1 MKKKGF
7 VLLMMVFLLLSVLPA
22 SAAEQRVFDN
32 ADLLTAEEEQN
43 LQQFC
48 EDAKEEYDID
58 FAYLTTKDTEGLSTR
73 EYGAQ
78 FYIEQNLG
86 VGEDYSGAIFVL
98 DMGER
103 EGQLVTC
110 GEAMEM
116 ITDADADAIWDE
128 ISSYFSNGDYYGG
141 MEQLWWDVDSL
152 CADYQTYGAEGRPK
166 SDAFFSESPVSSGG
180 GIAMII
186 LLAAAFSA
194 VIAGV
199 SVMSMRKAC
208 KNVHPFTDGRAAV
221 ICGRIRIPLQ
231 IRIRRWCRFHGM
243 MTTIT
248 TTQAASAAA
257 APFPVAAEASVV
269 AAESFKPKRFDI
281 MYTKCYNIF

>member
-1 MKKKGF
+1 MI
-7 VLLMMVFLLLSVLPA
+7 LH
-22 SAAEQRVFDN
+22 
-32 ADLLTAEEEQN
+32 
-43 LQQFC
+43 
-48 EDAKEEYDID
+48 
-58 FAYLTTKDTEGLSTR
+58 TEGLSTR

-180 GIAMII
+180 GIAMIV

-208 KNVHPFTDGRAAV
+208 KNVHPFTDGRAYLKENGCHLRTNQDTFANTHTTMV
-221 ICGRIRIPLQ
+221 PIPRDDDNNHHHTGGFSGGGSFSSGGR
-231 IRIRRWCRFHGM
+231 
-243 MTTIT
+243 
-248 TTQAASAAA
+248 
-257 APFPVAAEASVV
+257 
-269 AAESFKPKRFDI
+269 SFGGGGGKF
-281 MYTKCYNIF
+281 

>member
-1 MKKKGF
+1 
-7 VLLMMVFLLLSVLPA
+7 
-22 SAAEQRVFDN
+22 
-32 ADLLTAEEEQN
+32 
-43 LQQFC
+43 
-48 EDAKEEYDID
+48 
-58 FAYLTTKDTEGLSTR
+58 
-73 EYGAQ
+73 
-78 FYIEQNLG
+78 
-86 VGEDYSGAIFVL
+86 
-98 DMGER
+98 MGER

-128 ISSYFSNGDYYGG
+128 ISGYFSDGDYYGG

-180 GIAMII
+180 GIAMIV

-208 KNVHPFTDGRAAV
+208 KNVHPFTDGRAYLKENGCYLRTNQDTFANTHTTMV
-221 ICGRIRIPLQ
+221 PIPREDDNNHHHTGGFSGGGSFSSGGR
-231 IRIRRWCRFHGM
+231 
-243 MTTIT
+243 
-248 TTQAASAAA
+248 
-257 APFPVAAEASVV
+257 
-269 AAESFKPKRFDI
+269 SFGGGGGKF
-281 MYTKCYNIF
+281 

>member
-7 VLLMMVFLLLSVLPA
+7 LFLMTVFLLFSVLPV

-48 EDAKEEYDID
+48 EDAREEYEID
-58 FAYLTTKDTEGLSTR
+58 FAYLTTNDTDGLSTR

-78 FYIEQNLG
+78 FYIEQDFG

-98 DMGER
+98 NMGER

-110 GEAMEM
+110 GEAMDM

-128 ISSYFSNGDYYGG
+128 ISGYFSDGDYYGG
-141 MEQLWWDVDSL
+141 MEQLWWDVDAL
-152 CADYQTYGAEGRPK
+152 CTEYQTYGAEGRPET
-166 SDAFFSESPVSSGG
+166 DTFFSENPISSGG
-180 GIAMII
+180 GIAVLV
-186 LLAAAFSA
+186 LLAAVFSA

-199 SVMSMRKAC
+199 SVMSMRRAC
-208 KNVHPFTDGRAAV
+208 KNVHPFTDGRAYLKENGCQLRTNQDTFANTHTSMV
-221 ICGRIRIPLQ
+221 PIPRDDDNHHHTGGFSGGGSFSSGGR
-231 IRIRRWCRFHGM
+231 
-243 MTTIT
+243 
-248 TTQAASAAA
+248 
-257 APFPVAAEASVV
+257 
-269 AAESFKPKRFDI
+269 SFGGGGGKF
-281 MYTKCYNIF
+281 

>member
-128 ISSYFSNGDYYGG
+128 ISSYFSNGLSDLRRRRQTKIGCVFLG
-141 MEQLWWDVDSL
+141 KSCFEWWRHCDDCSA
-152 CADYQTYGAEGRPK
+152 CGSFFR
-166 SDAFFSESPVSSGG
+166 SD
-180 GIAMII
+180 
-186 LLAAAFSA
+186 
-194 VIAGV
+194 
-199 SVMSMRKAC
+199 
-208 KNVHPFTDGRAAV
+208 
-221 ICGRIRIPLQ
+221 
-231 IRIRRWCRFHGM
+231 CRGFGYEH
-243 MTTIT
+243 
-248 TTQAASAAA
+248 A
-257 APFPVAAEASVV
+257 
-269 AAESFKPKRFDI
+269 
-281 MYTKCYNIF
+281 

>member
-98 DMGER
+98 DMSER

-110 GEAMEM
+110 GEA
-116 ITDADADAIWDE
+116 
-128 ISSYFSNGDYYGG
+128 NGNDYGCG
-141 MEQLWWDVDSL
+141 CRCHLGRNQRLFFQWRLLWRHGAALVGRGFPL
-152 CADYQTYGAEGRPK
+152 CGLSDLRRRRQTKIGCVFLGKSCFEWWRHCDDYSACGSFFR
-166 SDAFFSESPVSSGG
+166 SD
-180 GIAMII
+180 
-186 LLAAAFSA
+186 
-194 VIAGV
+194 
-199 SVMSMRKAC
+199 
-208 KNVHPFTDGRAAV
+208 
-221 ICGRIRIPLQ
+221 
-231 IRIRRWCRFHGM
+231 CRGFGYEH
-243 MTTIT
+243 
-248 TTQAASAAA
+248 A
-257 APFPVAAEASVV
+257 
-269 AAESFKPKRFDI
+269 
-281 MYTKCYNIF
+281 

>member
-1 MKKKGF
+1 ME
-7 VLLMMVFLLLSVLPA
+7 VRNLITFLKIIETGSF
-22 SAAEQRVFDN
+22 SKAAEQ
-32 ADLLTAEEEQN
+32 LTYSQSTVTVQIQQLEEEIGVQ
-43 LQQFC
+43 LFDRIGKKIYVTEKGHELEAYAQQII
-48 EDAKEEYDID
+48 A
-58 FAYLTTKDTEGLSTR
+58 LTQQAAAIG
-73 EYGAQ
+73 
-78 FYIEQNLG
+78 
-86 VGEDYSGAIFVL
+86 GAIFVL

-180 GIAMII
+180 GIAMIV

-208 KNVHPFTDGRAAV
+208 KNVHPFTDGRAYLKENGCHLRTNQDTFANTHTTMV
-221 ICGRIRIPLQ
+221 PIPRDDDNNHHHTGGFSGGGSFSSGGR
-231 IRIRRWCRFHGM
+231 
-243 MTTIT
+243 
-248 TTQAASAAA
+248 
-257 APFPVAAEASVV
+257 
-269 AAESFKPKRFDI
+269 SFGGGGGKF
-281 MYTKCYNIF
+281 

>member
-7 VLLMMVFLLLSVLPA
+7 AVLMLVFLLLSVLPV

-58 FAYLTTKDTEGLSTR
+58 FAYLTTNDTEGLSTR
-73 EYGAQ
+73 EYGEN
-78 FYIEQNLG
+78 FYIEHDLG
-86 VGEDYSGAIFVL
+86 VGEGYSGAIFVL

-116 ITDADADAIWDE
+116 ITDEDADVIWDE
-128 ISSYFSNGDYYGG
+128 ISGYFSDGDYYGG
-141 MEQLWWDVDSL
+141 MEQLWQYVDSL
-152 CADYQTYGAEGRPK
+152 CADYQNYGADGG
-166 SDAFFSESPVSSGG
+166 SVDTFFSENPVSSGG
-180 GIAMII
+180 GIAMLVLI
-186 LLAAAFSA
+186 AAVFSA

-208 KNVHPFTDGRAAV
+208 KNVHPFTDGRAYLKENGCHLRTNQDTFANTHTTMMP
-221 ICGRIRIPLQ
+221 IPRDDDNHHHHTGGFSGGSSGGGR
-231 IRIRRWCRFHGM
+231 
-243 MTTIT
+243 
-248 TTQAASAAA
+248 
-257 APFPVAAEASVV
+257 
-269 AAESFKPKRFDI
+269 SFGGGGGKF
-281 MYTKCYNIF
+281 

>member
-22 SAAEQRVFDN
+22 SAAERRVFDN

-128 ISSYFSNGDYYGG
+128 ISGYFSDGDYYGG

-180 GIAMII
+180 GIAMIV

-208 KNVHPFTDGRAAV
+208 KNVHPFTDGRAYLKENGCHLRTNQDTFANTHTTMV
-221 ICGRIRIPLQ
+221 PIPRDDDNNHHHTGGFSGGGSFSGGGR
-231 IRIRRWCRFHGM
+231 
-243 MTTIT
+243 
-248 TTQAASAAA
+248 
-257 APFPVAAEASVV
+257 
-269 AAESFKPKRFDI
+269 SFGGGGGKF
-281 MYTKCYNIF
+281 

>member
-86 VGEDYSGAIFVL
+86 VG
-98 DMGER
+98 
-103 EGQLVTC
+103 
-110 GEAMEM
+110 
-116 ITDADADAIWDE
+116 
-128 ISSYFSNGDYYGG
+128 
-141 MEQLWWDVDSL
+141 
-152 CADYQTYGAEGRPK
+152 
-166 SDAFFSESPVSSGG
+166 
-180 GIAMII
+180 
-186 LLAAAFSA
+186 
-194 VIAGV
+194 
-199 SVMSMRKAC
+199 
-208 KNVHPFTDGRAAV
+208 
-221 ICGRIRIPLQ
+221 
-231 IRIRRWCRFHGM
+231 
-243 MTTIT
+243 
-248 TTQAASAAA
+248 
-257 APFPVAAEASVV
+257 
-269 AAESFKPKRFDI
+269 
-281 MYTKCYNIF
+281 

>member
-7 VLLMMVFLLLSVLPA
+7 AVLMLVFLLLSVLPA

-58 FAYLTTKDTEGLSTR
+58 FAYLTTNDTEGLSTR
-73 EYGAQ
+73 KYGED
-78 FYIEQNLG
+78 FYIEHELG
-86 VGEDYSGAIFVL
+86 VGEGYSGAIFVL

-116 ITDADADAIWDE
+116 ITDEDADAIWDE
-128 ISSYFSNGDYYGG
+128 ISGYFSDGDYYGG
-141 MEQLWWDVDSL
+141 MEQLWWYVDSL
-152 CADYQTYGAEGRPK
+152 CADYQNYSADSGSVDT
-166 SDAFFSESPVSSGG
+166 FFSENPVSSGG
-180 GIAMII
+180 GIAMLV
-186 LLAAAFSA
+186 LLAAVFSA

-208 KNVHPFTDGRAAV
+208 KNVHPFTDGRAYLKENGCHLRTNQDTFANTHTTMMP
-221 ICGRIRIPLQ
+221 IPRDDDNHHHHTGGFSGGSSGGGR
-231 IRIRRWCRFHGM
+231 
-243 MTTIT
+243 
-248 TTQAASAAA
+248 
-257 APFPVAAEASVV
+257 
-269 AAESFKPKRFDI
+269 SFGGGGGKF
-281 MYTKCYNIF
+281 

>member
-86 VGEDYSGAIFVL
+86 VGRITAAQFSSGYERARRAACDLRRSNGNDYGCGCRCHLGRNQRLFFQWRLLWRHGAALVGRGFPLCGLSDLRRRRQTKIGCVFLGKSCFEWWRHCDDYSA
-98 DMGER
+98 
-103 EGQLVTC
+103 C
-110 GEAMEM
+110 G
-116 ITDADADAIWDE
+116 
-128 ISSYFSNGDYYGG
+128 SFF
-141 MEQLWWDVDSL
+141 
-152 CADYQTYGAEGRPK
+152 R
-166 SDAFFSESPVSSGG
+166 SD
-180 GIAMII
+180 
-186 LLAAAFSA
+186 
-194 VIAGV
+194 
-199 SVMSMRKAC
+199 
-208 KNVHPFTDGRAAV
+208 
-221 ICGRIRIPLQ
+221 
-231 IRIRRWCRFHGM
+231 CRGFGYEH
-243 MTTIT
+243 
-248 TTQAASAAA
+248 A
-257 APFPVAAEASVV
+257 
-269 AAESFKPKRFDI
+269 
-281 MYTKCYNIF
+281 